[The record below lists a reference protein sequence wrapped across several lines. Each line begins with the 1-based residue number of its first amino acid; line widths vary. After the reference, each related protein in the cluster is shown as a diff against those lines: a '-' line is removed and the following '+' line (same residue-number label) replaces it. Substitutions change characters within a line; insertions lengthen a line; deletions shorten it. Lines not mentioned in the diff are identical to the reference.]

1 MQSRMRR
8 GRTGSTARR
17 AVAAAVLG
25 GLAVLAGSVV
35 SAPTAGAAPTAT
47 VEVKDLTP
55 PLVSIDPGGTVTFV
69 DKIQDKNVQVGGGGL
84 IPSVVT
90 VVVHTDVTL
99 GLPSGQHPLKP
110 GEQWQERFDRSCL
123 TCTITYTYR
132 AEVPN
137 GSIVGSLLNTL
148 TGQALAT
155 LPQNQVVTYNGKQTT
170 VTLGVPTPF
179 LVNTILPNLPNLP
192 SVNLPQLPAIT
203 VPAPGGVTL
212 PAPGGTTLPTAPG
225 GDVAPGP
232 GAQPQ
237 SVGGSPYSYG
247 VPSGA
252 AAQLL
257 PTGDAGAALDLTRF
271 SVPGRGE
278 VGMSGSDSGSGGVA
292 GSYDG
297 AQVPTFGRLAG
308 LGNPLDESGED
319 VAVASD
325 GSPLPAPGLAVP
337 GLLAVIALA
346 GSSSA
351 LVKARR
357 AQRAG
362 R

>member
-17 AVAAAVLG
+17 AVAVAVLG
-25 GLAVLAGSVV
+25 GLAALAGSVV

-84 IPSVVT
+84 VPSVVT

-99 GLPSGQHPLKP
+99 ALPSGQHPLKP

-155 LPQNQVVTYNGKQTT
+155 LPPNQVVTYNGQQTT

-179 LVNTILPNLPNLP
+179 LVNTILPLPNLP

-212 PAPGGTTLPTAPG
+212 PVPGGTTLPTAPSG
-225 GDVAPGP
+225 GAADP

-237 SVGGSPYSYG
+237 SVGGTVYSYG
-247 VPSGA
+247 TPGG
-252 AAQLL
+252 AAQLA

-271 SVPGRGE
+271 SVPGRGQ

-292 GSYDG
+292 GSNDG
-297 AQVPTFGRLAG
+297 AQVPTFGQLAG
-308 LGNPLDESGED
+308 LGNPLDGSGDD
-319 VAVASD
+319 VAVAAD